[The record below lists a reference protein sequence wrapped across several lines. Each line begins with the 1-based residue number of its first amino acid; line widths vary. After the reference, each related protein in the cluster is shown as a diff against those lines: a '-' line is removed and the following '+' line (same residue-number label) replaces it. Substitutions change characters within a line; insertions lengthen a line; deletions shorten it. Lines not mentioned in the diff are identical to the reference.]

1 MNTDKLLNFFRNVLH
16 KEGDIKK
23 EYTKLEASLTP
34 EESELVNVIFRLVSA
49 AEDAAGEKT
58 LEAACLIAKEKGNLD
73 DDMINKIAKTYVA
86 LSISPLL
93 LSAFVRSVGGS
104 FDLIAKLVTRMFSFR
119 INGFHEEITDF
130 DDKSLEELNQELDEQ
145 LKKYE
150 DD

>member
-34 EESELVNVIFRLVSA
+34 EESELVNVIFRLISA
-49 AEDAAGEKT
+49 AEDAAGEKA
-58 LEAACLIAKEKGNLD
+58 LEAACFIAKEKGNLD
-73 DDMINKIAKTYVA
+73 DDMINGIAKTYAA

-104 FDLIAKLVTRMFSFR
+104 FDLIAKLVTRMFSFSV
-119 INGFHEEITDF
+119 NGFDEGITDF

>member
-34 EESELVNVIFRLVSA
+34 EESELVNVIFRLMSA
-49 AEDAAGEKT
+49 AEDAAGKKT

-73 DDMINKIAKTYVA
+73 DDTINKIAKTYAA

-93 LSAFVRSVGGS
+93 LSAFVMSVGGS
-104 FDLIAKLVTRMFSFR
+104 FDLMAKLVTRMFSFSV
-119 INGFHEEITDF
+119 NGFDDSITDF